1 MARNDETMNTKTAC
15 AAALFG
21 SLVVACQSPSNQD
34 SPYAVDA
41 QSTVVAARSEG
52 PVSPLES
59 QTSWLPSDGVA
70 ALLLRAETES
80 PRVRAAFHQWQAM
93 HARVAQSTALPNPW
107 VSLGG
112 YVQSVETRTGPMDGR
127 IGISQ
132 KFPWP
137 GKLETA
143 GDRTAALA
151 EAQRMAVEDARLTVR
166 RRFLRA
172 WTERIYLEQAE
183 AITIEQVALL
193 QHIEDVS
200 LSLFKASRVS
210 QADVLRAQVERLKM
224 SDQLDTLLQR
234 EGPLTATLEATIG
247 APLDSTPNWQGLSF
261 LDREVLPDEGDLRE
275 LLLEASPKLI
285 ALQARLDAAAQ
296 AQQLAG
302 LGDMPDFSIGV
313 DWTWIGEGNA
323 VQPDS
328 GDDAISLSFAIE
340 IPLQRGRLAGAR
352 EQAFA
357 ERRQV
362 AEQRQRQQWELLAEL
377 QSAIAAHQDAIRRV
391 ALFKQEL
398 LPKAEMTYATTLAAY
413 QSDQA
418 AFQSLLDAARV
429 VLDFRLSTARASAD
443 AALAYADLN
452 GLLPI
457 ALLVNEE
464 QN

>member
-1 MARNDETMNTKTAC
+1 MNTKTTC
-15 AAALFG
+15 VAALVG

-34 SPYAVDA
+34 SPYAVAA
-41 QSTVVAARSEG
+41 QSTVVAARSDELA
-52 PVSPLES
+52 SPLES
-59 QTSWLPSDGVA
+59 QASWLPSDGVA

-93 HARVAQSTALPNPW
+93 HARIAQTSALPNPW

-127 IGISQ
+127 LGLSQ

-151 EAQRMAVEDARLTVR
+151 EAQRMAVEDARLAVR
-166 RRFLRA
+166 RNFLRN
-172 WTERIYLEQAE
+172 WTERIYLEQAKS
-183 AITIEQVALL
+183 ITREQVTLL
-193 QHIEDVS
+193 QHLEDVS
-200 LSLFKASRVS
+200 LSLYKASRVS

-224 SDQLDTLLQR
+224 VDQLDTLVQR
-234 EGPLTATLEATIG
+234 EAPLTATLEATLG
-247 APLDSTPNWQGLSF
+247 APLATVPNWQNLSF
-261 LDREVLPDEGDLRE
+261 LDQDTLPNENDLRA

-285 ALQARLDAAAQ
+285 ALQARLDAAAE
-296 AQQLAG
+296 AQKLAD
-302 LGDMPDFSIGV
+302 LEDMPDFSLGV
-313 DWTWIGEGNA
+313 DWTWIGESNV

-328 GDDAISLSFAIE
+328 GDDALSISLAVE
-340 IPLQRGRLAGAR
+340 IPLQRGRITGAR

-362 AEQRQRQQWELLAEL
+362 AEQRQLQQWQLIAEL
-377 QSAIAAHQDAIRRV
+377 QSAIAAHDDATRRV
-391 ALFKQEL
+391 ALFEHEL

-413 QSDQA
+413 QSGQA

-457 ALLVNEE
+457 ALLASEE

>member
-1 MARNDETMNTKTAC
+1 MNTKTAC

-21 SLVVACQSPSNQD
+21 SLMVACQSPTNQHA
-34 SPYAVDA
+34 PYAVDA
-41 QSTVVAARSEG
+41 QSTAVTARNEEPVA
-52 PVSPLES
+52 PLES

-80 PRVRAAFHQWQAM
+80 PQVRAAFHQWQAL
-93 HARVAQSTALPNPW
+93 HARIAQSTALPNPW

-143 GDRTAALA
+143 GDRMASLA
-151 EAQRMAVEDARLTVR
+151 EAQRMAVEDARLAVR

-172 WTERIYLEQAE
+172 WTERIYLEQAQ
-183 AITIEQVALL
+183 AITTEQVSLL
-193 QHIEDVS
+193 QQIEDVS
-200 LSLFKASRVS
+200 LSLYKASRVS

-224 SDQLDTLLQR
+224 SDQLDSLVQR
-234 EGPLTATLEATIG
+234 EKPLTATLEATVG
-247 APLDSTPNWQGLSF
+247 APLKTSPNWQGLRF
-261 LDREVLPDEGDLRE
+261 LDRTALPAESDLRA
-275 LLLEASPKLI
+275 LLLEASPTLI

-296 AQQLAG
+296 AQELAD
-302 LGDMPDFSIGV
+302 LEDMPDFSIGV
-313 DWTWIGEGNA
+313 DWTWIGESNV

-328 GDDAISLSFAIE
+328 GDDALAISFAIE
-340 IPLQRGRLAGAR
+340 IPLQRGRIAGAR

-362 AEQRQRQQWELLAEL
+362 AEERQRQQWELIAEL
-377 QSAIAAHQDAIRRV
+377 QTAIAAHQDAIRRV
-391 ALFKQEL
+391 ALFEQKL

-413 QSDQA
+413 QSGQA

-429 VLDFRLSTARASAD
+429 VLDFRLSTARAAAD

-457 ALLVNEE
+457 ALLANEE